1 MSQLNKNVDTYI
13 AKSADF
19 AKEILEYLRNI
30 IHETCLDVEE
40 DIKWEYRIILTKETI
55 YV

>member
-30 IHETCLDVEE
+30 IYETCPYVEE
-40 DIKWEYRIILTKETI
+40 DIKWGTPSSSLSVIT
-55 YV
+55 